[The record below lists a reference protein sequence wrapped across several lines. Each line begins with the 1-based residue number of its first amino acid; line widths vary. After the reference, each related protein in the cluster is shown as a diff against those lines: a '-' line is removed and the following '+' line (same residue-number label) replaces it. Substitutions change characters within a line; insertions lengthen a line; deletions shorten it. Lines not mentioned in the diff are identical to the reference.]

1 MQFFWTLFKRPL
13 NPPPLSFE
21 HHVVNFLKR
30 GSDNFCDTTQ
40 NDIPSFFSPSNSQ
53 SFYMKFLYLFILH
66 HLDFYQSYCGS
77 MILSCIN
84 FRPLLKKRPLIFWC
98 NWICFVKSD
107 KSKRFINLNPWGF
120 NGRIPLFTWPLL
132 WKIHFNKF
140 LMPWMLLCLI
150 WETHHWKI

>member
-1 MQFFWTLFKRPL
+1 MWY
-13 NPPPLSFE
+13 NPKWHS
-21 HHVVNFLKR
+21 K
-30 GSDNFCDTTQ
+30 
-40 NDIPSFFSPSNSQ
+40 FFSPSNSQ

-120 NGRIPLFTWPLL
+120 NGRIPLFIWPLL

-150 WETHHWKI
+150 WENELKSRQVFIWVLYHNLR